1 MYNSITRQ
9 LDLFHRIIEIVDEVD
24 DTSINRIAFTSST
37 ISMMEEEEEK
47 KEEVEEEEE
56 IEKENVL
63 EDLEDSFFSSGIYG
77 GDII

>member
-1 MYNSITRQ
+1 
-9 LDLFHRIIEIVDEVD
+9 
-24 DTSINRIAFTSST
+24 
-37 ISMMEEEEEK
+37 MMEQEEEK

-77 GDII
+77 GDIIWRRIIWNNKLI